1 LRDGMPARAWRRAVI
16 GRCHFAATLL
26 TYRARGATRRH
37 AAPRGATRRRQ
48 QACHAKWLRRCVIT
62 SYHF

>member
-1 LRDGMPARAWRRAVI
+1 MPALRDGMPARAWRRAVI

-26 TYRARGATRRH
+26 TYRARGATRR
-37 AAPRGATRRRQ
+37 RQ